1 MKIAIAQL
9 NYQVGNFLS
18 NTNKIIKAI
27 NDAKK
32 LKCDI
37 VVFSELAVC
46 GYPPKD
52 FLLYQS
58 FIDKSYDS
66 IKEIAQHCDNIT
78 AIIGAPEINENKK
91 GKPLYNSAFVISGR
105 EIISVI
111 RKTLLPDY
119 DVFDEYRYFESNK
132 FFNVVKINGLNIAL
146 TICEDLWDVQARSLY
161 VTSPMENLIKQK
173 PDIIIN
179 IAASPFSVNQLNIRE
194 DILSANAK
202 KYNLPLIYVNQVG
215 AQTDLIFDG
224 SSSVFNSLGEKI
236 CQLPFFEEKL
246 EVIDIDQISYLPSLT
261 LINKS
266 EIALVHDALIFG
278 IKDYFAKMNFTKAI
292 LGLSGGLDSA
302 VCLVL
307 ATKALGKEN
316 VKALLLPSQFSSE
329 YSITD
334 AINIADNIGCD
345 KELISIKEI
354 YDCFEN
360 TLKPYF
366 KNLPFNIAEENIQSR
381 IRAVI
386 LMAFSNKFGY
396 ILLNT
401 SNKSEL
407 AVGYGTLYGD
417 MCGGLS
423 VLGDVYK
430 TKVYELA
437 YFINKHEEVIPK
449 NIILKPPS
457 AELRPN
463 QKDTDSLPEY
473 SILDKILYYYIE
485 ENKTPQEIV
494 NNGFNDNLV
503 RYVINMVNAAEYKR
517 AQFVPILRVTSKA
530 FGIGRR
536 IPIEGKYCF

>member
-1 MKIAIAQL
+1 VKIAIAQL

>member
-119 DVFDEYRYFESNK
+119 DVFDEYFESNK